1 MTSFAICPQNLR
13 NSLIKLRNKKVLIL
27 QQARDTPE
35 QKQQRQT
42 VLRAVPLAEHV
53 PMMRENFAEN
63 VAVNF
68 SKKLSRALWCQ
79 MIKKKKGMI

>member
-1 MTSFAICPQNLR
+1 MASFAICPQNLR

-27 QQARDTPE
+27 QQAWDTPE
-35 QKQQRQT
+35 QKQKT